1 MENTI
6 HSLDLLVPRQKNYP
20 SVSQEAGYLAAIV
33 HYRVEI
39 FKGNIVSSLG
49 VIPYLKC
56 SLMNYAIYGRGVEN

>member
-20 SVSQEAGYLAAIV
+20 SVSQETGYLAAIV

-39 FKGNIVSSLG
+39 FKGNIASSLG
-49 VIPYLKC
+49 MFAYELCNVW
-56 SLMNYAIYGRGVEN
+56 